1 MKDMKEKKGFGKN
14 SLLSWVASKNGKK
27 STEEKEV
34 SWKDKATMKKAKKK
48 HDKNEEDKKDKE

>member
-1 MKDMKEKKGFGKN
+1 MKEKKGFGKN

-48 HDKNEEDKKDKE
+48 HDKDDVTQKED